1 MTKLI
6 KWLLWWNR
14 FEQRKVLPLLI
25 ATPSGFLGGGGGEV
39 WKIIVQGSVQGK
51 IVWNHFW
58 EHRFSVPD
66 PRVFP
71 PPGDRYSTETT
82 KNRTYNWACPE
93 RGSPVKMMKWW
104 VTQQKMDSEIDT
116 IFKNRLISVSFK
128 SNLQNVHN
136 RLKEFLKLAY

>member
-6 KWLLWWNR
+6 KWLLWLNH
-14 FEQRKVLPLLI
+14 FEQRKVLPFLI

-71 PPGDRYSTETT
+71 PPGDRYSTQTT
-82 KNRTYNWACPE
+82 KNRIDNWACPE
-93 RGSPVKMMKWW
+93 KGSPVKMMSDS
-104 VTQQKMDSEIDT
+104 TKMDSEKDT
-116 IFKNRLISVSFK
+116 IFKNRLILASFK

-136 RLKEFLKLAY
+136 GLKEVSYFSFSN